1 MDIVLEFLRF
11 VLITVGGTA
20 IMAFM
25 VFACITSIEIVEAKR
40 KAWKAGTHDYYG
52 NKLEDHK

>member
-11 VLITVGGTA
+11 VLITVGGTG

-25 VFACITSIEIVEAKR
+25 VFACIASSEAIEARR

-52 NKLEDHK
+52 NKLEDHE

>member
-11 VLITVGGTA
+11 VFITVFGAGVT
-20 IMAFM
+20 AFM
-25 VFACITSIEIVEAKR
+25 MFAIIASSYEISARR

-52 NKLEDHK
+52 NKLEDHE